1 MIKELKG
8 LIFDHK
14 IIFAMCLF
22 VFNLMW
28 QVICHVVCH
37 LMCQNVQQVSDD
49 LILSVKLRNR

>member
-1 MIKELKG
+1 MTFRCGGDEMIKELKG

-28 QVICHVVCH
+28 
-37 LMCQNVQQVSDD
+37 
-49 LILSVKLRNR
+49 KLFVMLFAIGCVRMFNRFQMI